1 MPTYVGLALVLILYQ
16 HINRL
21 SYFYEMRNSSRLQ
34 KLSSMPEFRR
44 NWLSD
49 SLLYLIIKIN
59 LFPCFLYFWTE
70 ILYFVDRAF
79 R

>member
-59 LFPCFLYFWTE
+59 LFPCFPYFWTE